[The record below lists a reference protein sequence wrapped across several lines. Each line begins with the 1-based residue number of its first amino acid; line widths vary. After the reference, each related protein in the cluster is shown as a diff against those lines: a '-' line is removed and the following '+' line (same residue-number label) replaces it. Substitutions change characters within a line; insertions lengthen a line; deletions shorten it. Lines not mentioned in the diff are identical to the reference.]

1 MLLRN
6 EEIEN
11 ELLMNLIPKKRKP
24 FKSLF
29 STRKSEGFF
38 KSLISGHLINDDEK
52 FREFLRLNRDQFN
65 YILSLVQEEI
75 TKKPTLRVPE
85 PISPEEKLALTLRYL
100 ATGESFRSL
109 AFAFRISHS
118 YISIIVRETLAVMK
132 QKLMPL
138 FLPDPSKVDLKTK
151 ADEFYQKW
159 NFPNCVLAIDGKH
172 VRIQCPSNSGSLF
185 FNYKEYFSIVLLAM
199 VDANYKFIAIDVGS
213 FGREGDSGI
222 FLKSSMGQQILN
234 CTFGFPED
242 CALPGTDIKVPHVI
256 LGDQA
261 FRLHKHILRPFSQ
274 KSAKGDSKKTIFN
287 YRLSRARRVTE
298 NAFGLLSKVFRVFF
312 QPININTTTCDDL
325 IIVACCLHN
334 MLRDAYLEKNGKIFY
349 QPDSEEPPSA
359 NMTSLASESGF
370 LSTEGVAVRDIF
382 KEYFVNEGAATW
394 QT

>member
-1 MLLRN
+1 
-6 EEIEN
+6 
-11 ELLMNLIPKKRKP
+11 
-24 FKSLF
+24 
-29 STRKSEGFF
+29 
-38 KSLISGHLINDDEK
+38 
-52 FREFLRLNRDQFN
+52 
-65 YILSLVQEEI
+65 
-75 TKKPTLRVPE
+75 
-85 PISPEEKLALTLRYL
+85 
-100 ATGESFRSL
+100 
-109 AFAFRISHS
+109 
-118 YISIIVRETLAVMK
+118 MK

-222 FLKSSMGQQILN
+222 FLKSSMGQQVLN

-261 FRLHKHILRPFSQ
+261 FRLHKHILRPFH
-274 KSAKGDSKKTIFN
+274 KN
-287 YRLSRARRVTE
+287 
-298 NAFGLLSKVFRVFF
+298 
-312 QPININTTTCDDL
+312 
-325 IIVACCLHN
+325 
-334 MLRDAYLEKNGKIFY
+334 AYLEKNGKIFY
-349 QPDSEEPPSA
+349 QPDSEEPSNA

-370 LSTEGVAVRDIF
+370 LSTEGIAVRDIF
-382 KEYFVNEGAATW
+382 KDYFVNEGAVSW

>member
-1 MLLRN
+1 
-6 EEIEN
+6 
-11 ELLMNLIPKKRKP
+11 
-24 FKSLF
+24 
-29 STRKSEGFF
+29 
-38 KSLISGHLINDDEK
+38 
-52 FREFLRLNRDQFN
+52 
-65 YILSLVQEEI
+65 
-75 TKKPTLRVPE
+75 
-85 PISPEEKLALTLRYL
+85 
-100 ATGESFRSL
+100 L

-234 CTFGFPED
+234 GTFGFPED

-370 LSTEGVAVRDIF
+370 LSTEGLAVRDIF
-382 KEYFVNEGAATW
+382 KDYFVNEGVVSW